1 MGRPRNNR
9 DNVLVIVGLALIFFG
24 VKKLLGSEDY
34 TSWFLYGGALV
45 AAGILD
51 PLLALTGKKSK
62 EKPEQRPE

>member
-1 MGRPRNNR
+1 MTDRN
-9 DNVLVIVGLALIFFG
+9 AP
-24 VKKLLGSEDY
+24 KYALLGSEDY